1 MATEKNQKI
10 QDKHKLRKE
19 KRREEKKGMKRGKDS
34 R

>member
-19 KRREEKKGMKRGKDS
+19 KRRKKRNEKGKR
-34 R
+34 